1 MGVAR
6 VGDEVEG
13 WCSVVGA
20 ARVDGWVMECREVV
34 RVRNGVRG
42 VVECRGG
49 SLGR

>member
-20 ARVDGWVMECREVV
+20 ARVDGWVMEVV